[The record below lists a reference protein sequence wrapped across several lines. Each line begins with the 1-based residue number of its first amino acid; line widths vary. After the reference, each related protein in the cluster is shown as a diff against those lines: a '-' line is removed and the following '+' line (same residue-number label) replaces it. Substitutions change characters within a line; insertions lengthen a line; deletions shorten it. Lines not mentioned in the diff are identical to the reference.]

1 VKPALEKF
9 LIISATLAAIGIFV
23 FVALWSSIKEKK
35 TQMDTLFNST
45 NVPTSYQ
52 YTPAAPGKRE
62 GSGGSSASGL
72 GGKLYGKPETGQAGA
87 DESAAA
93 DREALRLP
101 DNRVV

>member
-52 YTPAAPGKRE
+52 YTPAAPGQRTA
-62 GSGGSSASGL
+62 GGDSLANGL
-72 GGKLYGKPETGQAGA
+72 EGKLYGKPETGQAGTDGFA
-87 DESAAA
+87 DA
-93 DREALRLP
+93 DRNALRLP
-101 DNRVV
+101 DNPVV